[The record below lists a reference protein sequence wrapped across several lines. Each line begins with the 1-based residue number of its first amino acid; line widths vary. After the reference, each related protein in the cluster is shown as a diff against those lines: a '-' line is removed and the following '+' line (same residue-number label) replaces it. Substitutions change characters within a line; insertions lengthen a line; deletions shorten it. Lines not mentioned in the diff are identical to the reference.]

1 RYDTKRKVMK
11 QILVFFVLGL
21 SGSFVIGEEMNR
33 NSSEIT
39 NFLKQDS
46 IGGYDV
52 KGLLSNNEGRPKNIL
67 GVSVQYFDSETSFL
81 GASAHVTIQFSKK
94 GYKIQ
99 TSEIMELVKDF
110 KSLNTITEFEQTDFT
125 WTSGEAKCSISVHTG
140 DDIFEYSCWK

>member
-1 RYDTKRKVMK
+1 MK
-11 QILVFFVLGL
+11 KIIIFFVLSL
-21 SGSFVIGEEMNR
+21 SSFFVTGEEEINR

-52 KGLLSNNEGRPKNIL
+52 RGLLSNNESRPNKIL
-67 GVSVQYFDSETSFL
+67 GVSVQYFDSKTSFL
-81 GASAHVTIQFSKK
+81 GASDHVTLQFSKK

-99 TSEIMELVKDF
+99 ASEIEELVKDF
-110 KSLNTITEFEQTDFT
+110 TSLNTITEFGQTDFT
-125 WTSGEAKCSISVHTG
+125 WMSGEAKCSVSVHTG